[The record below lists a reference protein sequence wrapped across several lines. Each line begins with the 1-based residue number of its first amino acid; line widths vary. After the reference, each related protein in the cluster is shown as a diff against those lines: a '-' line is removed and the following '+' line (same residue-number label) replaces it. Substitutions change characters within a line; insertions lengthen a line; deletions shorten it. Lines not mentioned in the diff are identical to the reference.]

1 MSGAPGKLKIAFI
14 AGVFPALSETFIL
27 NQITGLIDLGHDVD
41 IFALERGYTEKLH
54 GDITKYDLLSRTHYP
69 ERQPGEPLGGIKS
82 MVFHSP
88 GFLKRPSSLFKVYRA
103 IEKGIPGTSFL
114 FHCVPFF
121 KEHSYDIVHC
131 QFGPNGNIG
140 AGLKELGV
148 INAKLVTTFH
158 GYDIRL
164 GQSRGGGIYAPL
176 RENGDLFLAI
186 SKYNRRQLEHMGF
199 ELSKIVDHPV
209 GIDIERFKHAA
220 SPASGP
226 DGEIRIVTIARLV
239 GEKGLEYA
247 IKAVAMLSA
256 RNPGLTIK
264 YEIIGEGKLLDKLK
278 SLAAEE
284 GIPHAVTFSGGRD
297 QDYISGRL
305 AVSDIVLLSSVEE
318 ALSVALM
325 EAQASGL
332 PAVATKVGGV
342 SEVVMD
348 GVSGYLVQPGDAEAM
363 AEKLDLLVNDPERRR
378 IMGMAGRKMVEEK
391 YDIRKLNKKL
401 VELYRSLLA
410 EKASRGR

>member
-41 IFALERGYTEKLH
+41 IFALERGYSEKLH
-54 GDITKYDLLSRTHYP
+54 GDITKYDLLSRTYYP
-69 ERQPGEPLGGIKS
+69 ERKPGEPLGSLKS
-82 MVFHSP
+82 LVLHSP
-88 GFLKRPSSLFKVYRA
+88 GLLKRPSSLLKVYRA
-103 IEKGIPGTSFL
+103 IKKGIPGSAFL

-121 KEHSYDIVHC
+121 RQNSYDIVHC

-140 AGLKELGV
+140 AELKELGV

-186 SKYNRRQLEHMGF
+186 SRYNRKQLEHMGF

-209 GIDIERFKHAA
+209 GIDTERFKHTS
-220 SPASGP
+220 SPAP
-226 DGEIRIVTIARLV
+226 RPAGEIRIVTIARLV
-239 GEKGLEYA
+239 REKGLEYA
-247 IKAVAMLSA
+247 IKAIGSLAA
-256 RNPGLTIK
+256 KNPGLTIK
-264 YEIIGEGKLLDKLK
+264 YEIIGEGKLLDKLQ
-278 SLAAEE
+278 SFADEE
-284 GIPHAVTFSGGRD
+284 GVSHAVTFAGGMD

-305 AVSDIVLLSSVEE
+305 AESDIFLLSSVEE

-342 SEVVMD
+342 SEIVSD
-348 GVSGYLVQPGDAEAM
+348 GESGYLVQPGDAEDI
-363 AEKLDLLVNDPERRR
+363 AEKLDLLVKDPVGRKK
-378 IMGMAGRKMVEEK
+378 MGMAGRKTVEEK

-401 VELYRSLLA
+401 VALYRSLLD
-410 EKASRGR
+410 EKTS

>member
-1 MSGAPGKLKIAFI
+1 MSGAPGKLKIAFV
-14 AGVFPALSETFIL
+14 AGAFPALSETFIL

-41 IFALERGYTEKLH
+41 IFALERGYSEKLH
-54 GDITKYDLLSRTHYP
+54 GDITKYGLLSRTYYP
-69 ERQPGEPLGGIKS
+69 ETRLGAPLGSLKS
-82 MVFHSP
+82 LVLHSP
-88 GFLKRPSSLFKVYRA
+88 GLLRRPSSLLKIYRA
-103 IEKGIPGTSFL
+103 VKNGVPGSAFL

-121 KEHSYDIVHC
+121 KQNSYDIVHC

-148 INAKLVTTFH
+148 IDAKLVTTFH

-164 GQSRGGGIYAPL
+164 GLSRGGGIYAPL
-176 RENGDLFLAI
+176 RENGDLFIAI

-199 ELSKIVDHPV
+199 ELSRIVDHPV
-209 GIDIERFKHAA
+209 GIDTERFKHTS
-220 SPASGP
+220 SPAPRP

-239 GEKGLEYA
+239 REKGLEYA
-247 IKAVAMLSA
+247 IKAIGILAA
-256 RNPGLTIK
+256 KNPELKIK
-264 YEIIGEGKLLDKLK
+264 YEIIGEGKLLGKLR

-284 GIPHAVTFSGGRD
+284 GVSHAVTFAGGKD

-305 AVSDIVLLSSVEE
+305 AESDIFLLSSVEE

-332 PAVATKVGGV
+332 PAVATKVGGISEIV
-342 SEVVMD
+342 SD
-348 GVSGYLVQPGDAEAM
+348 GESGYLVQPGDAEAL
-363 AEKLDLLVNDPERRR
+363 AAKLDLLAKDPEGRRK
-378 IMGMAGRKMVEEK
+378 MGMAGRKTVEEK

-410 EKASRGR
+410 EKPSRGR

>member
-41 IFALERGYTEKLH
+41 IFALERGYSEKLH

-69 ERQPGEPLGGIKS
+69 ERRPGEPLGSIRS
-82 MVFHSP
+82 LVLHSP
-88 GFLKRPSSLFKVYRA
+88 GLLKRPSSLFKVYRA
-103 IEKGIPGTSFL
+103 IKKGIPGSAFL

-121 KEHSYDIVHC
+121 RQNSYDIVHC

-140 AGLKELGV
+140 AELKELGV

-209 GIDIERFKHAA
+209 GIDTERFKHTS
-220 SPASGP
+220 SPAPRP

-239 GEKGLEYA
+239 REKGLEYA
-247 IKAVAMLSA
+247 IKAVGILAA
-256 RNPGLTIK
+256 KNPGLTIK
-264 YEIIGEGKLLDKLK
+264 YEIIGEGKLLDKLQ

-284 GIPHAVTFSGGRD
+284 ETSDAVTFAGGMD

-305 AVSDIVLLSSVEE
+305 AESDIFLLSSVEE

-332 PAVATKVGGV
+332 PVVATKVGGV
-342 SEVVMD
+342 SEVVSD
-348 GVSGYLVQPGDAEAM
+348 GESGYLVQPGDAEAL
-363 AEKLDLLVNDPERRR
+363 AEKLDLLVKDPEGRKK
-378 IMGMAGRKMVEEK
+378 MGMAGRKTVEEK

-401 VELYRSLLA
+401 VELYRSLLSD
-410 EKASRGR
+410 KAS

>member
-27 NQITGLIDLGHDVD
+27 NQITGLIELGHDVD
-41 IFALERGYTEKLH
+41 IFALERGYSEKLH
-54 GDITKYDLLSRTHYP
+54 GDISKYDLLSRTYYP
-69 ERQPGEPLGGIKS
+69 ERRPGEPLGSIRS
-82 MVFHSP
+82 LVLHSP
-88 GFLKRPSSLFKVYRA
+88 GLLKRPSSLFKIYRA
-103 IEKGIPGTSFL
+103 IKKGIPGSAFL

-121 KEHSYDIVHC
+121 RQNSYDIVHC

-140 AGLKELGV
+140 AELKELGV

-209 GIDIERFKHAA
+209 GIDTEKFKRAA
-220 SPASGP
+220 SPASRP

-239 GEKGLEYA
+239 REKGLEYA
-247 IKAVAMLSA
+247 IKAVGILAA
-256 RNPGLTIK
+256 KNPGLTIK

-278 SLAAEE
+278 SLASEE
-284 GIPHAVTFSGGRD
+284 GVSHAVTFAGGMD

-305 AVSDIVLLSSVEE
+305 AESDIFLLSSVEE

-332 PAVATKVGGV
+332 PAVGTKVGGV
-342 SEVVMD
+342 SEVVVD
-348 GVSGYLVQPGDAEAM
+348 GESGYLVQPGDAEAI
-363 AEKLDLLVNDPERRR
+363 AEKLDLLVKDPERRR
-378 IMGMAGRKMVEEK
+378 IMGMAGRKTVEQK

-401 VELYRSLLA
+401 VELYRSLLSD
-410 EKASRGR
+410 KAP

>member
-41 IFALERGYTEKLH
+41 IFALERGYSEKLH

-69 ERQPGEPLGGIKS
+69 ERRPGEPLGSIRS
-82 MVFHSP
+82 LVLHSP
-88 GFLKRPSSLFKVYRA
+88 GLLKRPSSIFKIYRA
-103 IEKGIPGTSFL
+103 IKKGIPGSAFL

-121 KEHSYDIVHC
+121 RQNSYDIVHC

-140 AGLKELGV
+140 AELKELGV

-209 GIDIERFKHAA
+209 GIDTERFKHTS
-220 SPASGP
+220 SPAPRP

-239 GEKGLEYA
+239 REKGLEYA
-247 IKAVAMLSA
+247 IKAVGILAA
-256 RNPGLTIK
+256 KNPGLTIK
-264 YEIIGEGKLLDKLK
+264 YEIIGEGKLLDKLQ

-284 GIPHAVTFSGGRD
+284 ETSDAVTFAGGMD

-305 AVSDIVLLSSVEE
+305 AESDIFLLSSVEE

-332 PAVATKVGGV
+332 PVVATKVGGV
-342 SEVVMD
+342 SEVVSD
-348 GVSGYLVQPGDAEAM
+348 GESGYLV
-363 AEKLDLLVNDPERRR
+363 
-378 IMGMAGRKMVEEK
+378 
-391 YDIRKLNKKL
+391 
-401 VELYRSLLA
+401 
-410 EKASRGR
+410 